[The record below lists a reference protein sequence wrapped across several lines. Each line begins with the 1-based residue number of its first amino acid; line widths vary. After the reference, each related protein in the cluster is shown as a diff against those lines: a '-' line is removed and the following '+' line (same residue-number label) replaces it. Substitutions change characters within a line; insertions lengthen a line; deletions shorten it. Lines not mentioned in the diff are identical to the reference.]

1 MKKKVLALAMALVML
16 ASLVTVP
23 AGAVGNKTF
32 PDAVGHWA
40 EESILR
46 WSRCGLV
53 KGDEVGNVNPNKPL
67 RRCEMATILS
77 DMLGLRTAAPISTFK
92 DINGDEWYARAIL
105 RCAAAGIMEGSNSM
119 SYPEDHITRE
129 EAITMF
135 GRALGVQPSDDPDLS
150 DFLDGDKV
158 SGWAA
163 PYMATLTELGIL
175 SGMGDGTVAPHADI
189 NRAGAFTLMDKAI
202 SVYAN
207 APGVYTSQNANGFV
221 VVNANDHQGGD
232 VTVTGKATGVMVTV
246 GETNTVRFRD
256 LTAEN
261 IQVNGKGDVVVTG
274 KSEVDALAVNTEIA
288 VNVDKDVSVGTLDV
302 KAEKVTV
309 TNAGTVK
316 TLNCAEVGNVTNS
329 GKVENLVADA
339 ASAITN
345 TGTVD
350 KLVANAAVTV
360 DNTKGTVKNAEINMG
375 GVVMDGSPQ
384 QMTIASGVARP
395 ANSSGRP
402 ISATGAVSSSG
413 GGSSSSSSRPTPKP
427 TPGIK
432 LDKTTATVTAGETV
446 ALNATVTLPTGVN
459 AVQGEV
465 QWSSSNDTVATVEN
479 GTVTGV
485 KAGTATI
492 TATVVVTI
500 PDPTPSPSPSASPS
514 PDPSPSETADPTQTT
529 DPTETAEP
537 TQTTEPT
544 ETAEPTQTVD
554 PEPSESTNPDPTTP
568 VEGGDNT
575 EEGGATEAALPPAA
589 PAAVRAGALARADKT
604 TTYTATCTVTVK
616 AKPVETVAVT
626 GVTLNETELTLE
638 EGETADLT
646 ATIAPENATNKN
658 MTWTSSDPDT
668 ATVDEN
674 GHVTAKK
681 AGETPA
687 VITVTTED
695 GGKTATCKVTVNE
708 KTVTPPDEPAVTGV
722 TITSEVTTVKVN
734 ETITLTAKVEV
745 VGDMATTVKWTSSN
759 TDCATVDESTG
770 EVTGVAKGTAT
781 ITATST
787 ADETKSATCTV
798 TVTDDTTTTEPEV
811 KLDKEAV
818 TLTLVADT
826 TVTETL
832 SVTVDG
838 KTTTESITWASDN
851 TDVATVAEGVVTA
864 KTAGTAHITATLT
877 VSGKEYT
884 LTCTVTVNP
893 AEEPTPPEPTPTITL
908 NKEELVLVY
917 RETYQLTAETTNA
930 GDKTVTW
937 SSSDPVVSVD
947 QTGLVTAVA
956 MGGATEGE
964 KSATITAA
972 IGGTE
977 AEATCVIKL
986 APQYEFTV
994 TAQKTGDESQS
1005 IPGTVS
1011 TGDTV
1016 DLTTWLGLTAGQS
1029 AEIVSITS
1037 TSTHATSGVLKKLNG
1052 TQALVCDFGAAT
1064 VTVKITTPAEEGGE
1078 ATVET
1083 VTYTITLR
1091 VKTTTTEPGGNE
1103 GGNQGGGTEGGG
1115 GTTDPGNS
1123 ESGGGETLSEPTE

>member
-16 ASLVTVP
+16 VSLVTVP

-274 KSEVDALAVNTEIA
+274 KSEVDALTVNTEIA

-350 KLVANAAVTV
+350 KLVANAAITV

-413 GGSSSSSSRPTPKP
+413 GGGGSSSSRPSTP

-432 LDKTTATVTAGETV
+432 LNKTTASLTEGETV
-446 ALNATVTLPTGVN
+446 ALKATVTLPASN
-459 AVQGEV
+459 AIKGDVI
-465 QWSSSNDTVATVEN
+465 WSSNDETIATVNEN
-479 GTVTGV
+479 GTVTAV
-485 KAGTATI
+485 KEGKATI
-492 TATVVVTI
+492 TATVTVTI

-554 PEPSESTNPDPTTP
+554 PEPSESTDPDPTTP

-575 EEGGATEAALPPAA
+575 GEGGATEAALPPAA
-589 PAAVRAGALARADKT
+589 PAAVRAGAPVVHADKT
-604 TTYTATCTVTVK
+604 ETYTATCTVTVK

-708 KTVTPPDEPAVTGV
+708 KTVTPPEQEKPSIELNQTTLTLTLQEGV
-722 TITSEVTTVKVN
+722 EVTETLIATTKNAGEAAVSWSSSNEAVATVENGTVKA
-734 ETITLTAKVEV
+734 LTA
-745 VGDMATTVKWTSSN
+745 GN
-759 TDCATVDESTG
+759 T
-770 EVTGVAKGTAT
+770 T
-781 ITATST
+781 ITAQITV
-787 ADETKSATCTV
+787 DGEVYKATCTV
-798 TVTDDTTTTEPEV
+798 TVNEPE
-811 KLDKEAV
+811 
-818 TLTLVADT
+818 
-826 TVTETL
+826 
-832 SVTVDG
+832 
-838 KTTTESITWASDN
+838 
-851 TDVATVAEGVVTA
+851 
-864 KTAGTAHITATLT
+864 
-877 VSGKEYT
+877 
-884 LTCTVTVNP
+884 
-893 AEEPTPPEPTPTITL
+893 PPEENYTITL
-908 NKEELVLVY
+908 NQTSLELVCN
-917 RETYQLTAETTNA
+917 ETYQLTATITPENS
-930 GDKTVTW
+930 GKQVTW
-937 SSSDPVVSVD
+937 SSDD
-947 QTGLVTAVA
+947 
-956 MGGATEGE
+956 
-964 KSATITAA
+964 ITKA
-972 IGGTE
+972 
-977 AEATCVIKL
+977 
-986 APQYEFTV
+986 TV
-994 TAQKTGDESQS
+994 TADGLVKAVAATGDGE
-1005 IPGTVS
+1005 P
-1011 TGDTV
+1011 
-1016 DLTTWLGLTAGQS
+1016 
-1029 AEIVSITS
+1029 
-1037 TSTHATSGVLKKLNG
+1037 TSGVVITAKIEGTEKEFKAECAVKVVQPVTLTVEVTKDGVTVGTAQEIQTGMTVTLREWLELGLEEGQTAKITAVTSTTSTQVLKPLD
-1052 TQALVCDFGAAT
+1052 QALERFLVRDLGVVT
-1064 VTVKITTPAEEGGE
+1064 VTVEITTPTTEEGGE

-1083 VTYTITLR
+1083 VTYTITLT
-1091 VKTTTTEPGGNE
+1091 VKTTTTESGGNE
-1103 GGNQGGGTEGGG
+1103 GGDQGGTEGGG
-1115 GTTDPGNS
+1115 GTTDPGNG
-1123 ESGGGETLSEPTE
+1123 ESGGGETSSEPTV

>member
-175 SGMGDGTVAPHADI
+175 SGMGDGIVAPHADI

-274 KSEVDALAVNTEIA
+274 KSEVDALTVNTEIA

-350 KLVANAAVTV
+350 KLVANAAITV

-413 GGSSSSSSRPTPKP
+413 GGSGSSSNRPTPKP

-432 LDKTTATVTAGETV
+432 LDKATATVTAGETV
-446 ALNATVTLPTGVN
+446 ALKATVTLPASN
-459 AVQGEV
+459 AIKGDVI
-465 QWSSSNDTVATVEN
+465 WSSNDETIATVNEN
-479 GTVTGV
+479 GTVTAV
-485 KAGTATI
+485 KEGKATI
-492 TATVVVTI
+492 TATVTVTI

-514 PDPSPSETADPTQTT
+514 ETAD
-529 DPTETAEP
+529 P

-589 PAAVRAGALARADKT
+589 PAAVRAGVPVVHADKT
-604 TTYTATCTVTVK
+604 ETYTATCTVTVK

-781 ITATST
+781 ITATSA

-798 TVTDDTTTTEPEV
+798 TVTDDTTPTEPEV

-826 TVTETL
+826 AVTETL

-838 KTTTESITWASDN
+838 ETTTESITWASDN

-877 VSGKEYT
+877 VNGKEYT

-893 AEEPTPPEPTPTITL
+893 VEKPTPPEENYTITL
-908 NKEELVLVY
+908 NQTSLELVCN
-917 RETYQLTAETTNA
+917 ETYQLTATITPENS
-930 GDKTVTW
+930 GKQVTW
-937 SSSDPVVSVD
+937 SSDD
-947 QTGLVTAVA
+947 NTKA
-956 MGGATEGE
+956 
-964 KSATITAA
+964 
-972 IGGTE
+972 
-977 AEATCVIKL
+977 
-986 APQYEFTV
+986 TV
-994 TAQKTGDESQS
+994 TADGLVKAVAATGDGE
-1005 IPGTVS
+1005 P
-1011 TGDTV
+1011 
-1016 DLTTWLGLTAGQS
+1016 
-1029 AEIVSITS
+1029 
-1037 TSTHATSGVLKKLNG
+1037 TSGVVITAKIEGTEKEFKAECAVKIVQPVTLTVEVTKDGVTVGAAQETQTGMTIQLRDWLQLGLEEGQTAEITEVSTTPTQVLKPLDE
-1052 TQALVCDFGAAT
+1052 ALEQFLVRDFGTAT
-1064 VTVKITTPAEEGGE
+1064 VTVKITTTPAEGE
-1078 ATVET
+1078 NATEPET
-1083 VTYTITLR
+1083 VVYKITLT

-1103 GGNQGGGTEGGG
+1103 GGDQGGGTEGGG
-1115 GTTDPGNS
+1115 GTTDPGNG
-1123 ESGGGETLSEPTE
+1123 ESGGGETSSEPTV

>member
-274 KSEVDALAVNTEIA
+274 KSEVDALTVNTEIA

-350 KLVANAAVTV
+350 KLVANAAITV
-360 DNTKGTVKNAEINMG
+360 DNTKGTVKNAEINIG

-384 QMTIASGVARP
+384 QMTIASGVVRP

-413 GGSSSSSSRPTPKP
+413 GGGGSSSSRPSTP

-432 LDKTTATVTAGETV
+432 LNKTTASLTEGETV
-446 ALNATVTLPTGVN
+446 ALKATVTLPASN
-459 AVQGEV
+459 AIKGDVI
-465 QWSSSNDTVATVEN
+465 WSSNDETIATVNEN
-479 GTVTGV
+479 GTVTAV
-485 KAGTATI
+485 KEGKATI
-492 TATVVVTI
+492 TATVTVTI

-537 TQTTEPT
+537 TQTT
-544 ETAEPTQTVD
+544 
-554 PEPSESTNPDPTTP
+554 EPSESTNPDPTTP

-616 AKPVETVAVT
+616 PVAVT

-708 KTVTPPDEPAVTGV
+708 KTVTPPEQEKP
-722 TITSEVTTVKVN
+722 TIELDQT
-734 ETITLTAKVEV
+734 TLTLTLQEGV
-745 VGDMATTVKWTSSN
+745 
-759 TDCATVDESTG
+759 
-770 EVTGVAKGTAT
+770 EVTGTLNATTKNAGEAVVGWSSSDEAVATVENGTVKALAAGNTT
-781 ITATST
+781 ITAQI
-787 ADETKSATCTV
+787 
-798 TVTDDTTTTEPEV
+798 
-811 KLDKEAV
+811 
-818 TLTLVADT
+818 
-826 TVTETL
+826 
-832 SVTVDG
+832 TVDG
-838 KTTTESITWASDN
+838 EVYK
-851 TDVATVAEGVVTA
+851 ATCE
-864 KTAGTAHITATLT
+864 
-877 VSGKEYT
+877 
-884 LTCTVTVNP
+884 VTVNP
-893 AEEPTPPEPTPTITL
+893 VEEPTPPESTPTITL

-947 QTGLVTAVA
+947 QNGLVTVVA
-956 MGGATEGE
+956 MGGTEE
-964 KSATITAA
+964 EAKSTIITAA
-972 IGGTE
+972 IDETE
-977 AEATCVIKL
+977 AEATCLIKL

-994 TAQKTGDESQS
+994 TVQKTDDESQS

-1016 DLTTWLGLTAGQS
+1016 DLTTWLGLTEGQS

-1052 TQALVCDFGAAT
+1052 TQALICDFGTAT
-1064 VTVKITTPAEEGGE
+1064 VTVKITTTPAEGE
-1078 ATVET
+1078 DATEPET
-1083 VTYTITLR
+1083 VVYKITLT
-1091 VKTTTTEPGGNE
+1091 VKTTTAEPGGNE
-1103 GGNQGGGTEGGG
+1103 GGDQGGTEGGG
-1115 GTTDPGNS
+1115 GTTDPGNG
-1123 ESGGGETLSEPTE
+1123 ESGGGETSSEPTV

>member
-274 KSEVDALAVNTEIA
+274 KSEVDALTVNTEIA

-350 KLVANAAVTV
+350 KLVANAAITV

-402 ISATGAVSSSG
+402 ISATGAVSSG
-413 GGSSSSSSRPTPKP
+413 GGSGSSSSRPTPKP

-432 LDKTTATVTAGETV
+432 LNKTTASLTEGETV
-446 ALNATVTLPTGVN
+446 ALKATVTLPATN
-459 AVQGEV
+459 AIQGEV
-465 QWSSSNDTVATVEN
+465 TWSSSDNTVATVEN

-500 PDPTPSPSPSASPS
+500 PDPTPSPSS
-514 PDPSPSETADPTQTT
+514 DPSPSETTEPTDTPNPT
-529 DPTETAEP
+529 DTPDP

-554 PEPSESTNPDPTTP
+554 PEPSESTDPDPTTP

-781 ITATST
+781 ITATAT
-787 ADETKSATCTV
+787 ADETKFASCTV
-798 TVTDDTTTTEPEV
+798 TVTDDTTPPEQE
-811 KLDKEAV
+811 KPSIELNQT
-818 TLTLVADT
+818 TLTLTLQEGVE
-826 TVTETL
+826 VTETL
-832 SVTVDG
+832 IATTKNAGEAAVSWSSSNEAVATVENGTVKALTAGNTTITAQITVDG
-838 KTTTESITWASDN
+838 EVYK
-851 TDVATVAEGVVTA
+851 ATCE
-864 KTAGTAHITATLT
+864 
-877 VSGKEYT
+877 
-884 LTCTVTVNP
+884 VTVNP
-893 AEEPTPPEPTPTITL
+893 VEEPTPPEPTPTITL

-937 SSSDPVVSVD
+937 SSNDSTVASVD
-947 QTGLVTAVA
+947 QNGLVTVVA
-956 MGGATEGE
+956 MGGTEE
-964 KSATITAA
+964 EAKSTIITAA

-994 TAQKTGDESQS
+994 TVQKTDDESQN

-1016 DLTTWLGLTAGQS
+1016 DLTTWLGLTEGQS

-1052 TQALVCDFGAAT
+1052 TQALICDFGEAT
-1064 VTVKITTPAEEGGE
+1064 VTVKITTTPVEGE
-1078 ATVET
+1078 DATEPET
-1083 VTYTITLR
+1083 VVYKITLT

-1103 GGNQGGGTEGGG
+1103 GGDQGGTEGGG
-1115 GTTDPGNS
+1115 GTTDPGNG
-1123 ESGGGETLSEPTE
+1123 ESGGGETSSEPTV

>member
-1 MKKKVLALAMALVML
+1 MKKKVLALAMALAMM

-163 PYMATLTELGIL
+163 PYMAALTELGIL

-221 VVNANDHQGGD
+221 VINANDHQGGD

-256 LTAEN
+256 LTVEN
-261 IQVNGKGDVVVTG
+261 ILVNGKGDVVVTG

-309 TNAGTVK
+309 TNAGMVK

-350 KLVANAAVTV
+350 KLVANAAITV

-395 ANSSGRP
+395 SNSSGRP
-402 ISATGAVSSSG
+402 ISATGAVSSGGG
-413 GGSSSSSSRPTPKP
+413 GGSSSNRPTPTP

-432 LDKTTATVTAGETV
+432 LNKTTASLTEGETV
-446 ALNATVTLPTGVN
+446 SLTAKVTLPASN
-459 AVQGEV
+459 AIQGEV
-465 QWSSSNDTVATVEN
+465 TWSSSDDTVATVEN
-479 GTVTGV
+479 GTV
-485 KAGTATI
+485 KALTAGNTTI
-492 TATVVVTI
+492 TAQI
-500 PDPTPSPSPSASPS
+500 
-514 PDPSPSETADPTQTT
+514 
-529 DPTETAEP
+529 
-537 TQTTEPT
+537 
-544 ETAEPTQTVD
+544 
-554 PEPSESTNPDPTTP
+554 
-568 VEGGDNT
+568 
-575 EEGGATEAALPPAA
+575 
-589 PAAVRAGALARADKT
+589 
-604 TTYTATCTVTVK
+604 
-616 AKPVETVAVT
+616 
-626 GVTLNETELTLE
+626 
-638 EGETADLT
+638 
-646 ATIAPENATNKN
+646 
-658 MTWTSSDPDT
+658 
-668 ATVDEN
+668 
-674 GHVTAKK
+674 
-681 AGETPA
+681 
-687 VITVTTED
+687 
-695 GGKTATCKVTVNE
+695 
-708 KTVTPPDEPAVTGV
+708 
-722 TITSEVTTVKVN
+722 
-734 ETITLTAKVEV
+734 
-745 VGDMATTVKWTSSN
+745 
-759 TDCATVDESTG
+759 
-770 EVTGVAKGTAT
+770 
-781 ITATST
+781 
-787 ADETKSATCTV
+787 
-798 TVTDDTTTTEPEV
+798 
-811 KLDKEAV
+811 
-818 TLTLVADT
+818 
-826 TVTETL
+826 
-832 SVTVDG
+832 TVDG
-838 KTTTESITWASDN
+838 EVYK
-851 TDVATVAEGVVTA
+851 ATCA
-864 KTAGTAHITATLT
+864 
-877 VSGKEYT
+877 
-884 LTCTVTVNP
+884 VTVNP
-893 AEEPTPPEPTPTITL
+893 AEEPAPTITL

-930 GDKTVTW
+930 DGKTVTW
-937 SSSDPVVSVD
+937 SSNDPTVASVD
-947 QTGLVTAVA
+947 QNGLVTVVA
-956 MGGATEGE
+956 MGGTEVGA
-964 KSATITAA
+964 KSTIITATID
-972 IGGTE
+972 GTE
-977 AEATCVIKL
+977 VKATCVIKL

-994 TAQKTGDESQS
+994 TVQKTGDASQS

-1016 DLTTWLGLTAGQS
+1016 DLTTWLALTEGQS

-1037 TSTHATSGVLKKLNG
+1037 TSTHATSGVLKKLDG
-1052 TQALVCDFGAAT
+1052 TQTLICDFGEAT
-1064 VTVKITTPAEEGGE
+1064 VTVKITTTPAEGEE
-1078 ATVET
+1078 ATEPET
-1083 VTYTITLR
+1083 VVYTITLTA
-1091 VKTTTTEPGGNE
+1091 KTATAP
-1103 GGNQGGGTEGGG
+1103 
-1115 GTTDPGNS
+1115 DNS
-1123 ESGGGETLSEPTE
+1123 ESGGGETSSEPTE

>member
-175 SGMGDGTVAPHADI
+175 SGMGDGIVAPHADI

-274 KSEVDALAVNTEIA
+274 KSEVDALTVNTEIA

-350 KLVANAAVTV
+350 KLVANAAITV
-360 DNTKGTVKNAEINMG
+360 DNTKGTVKNAEINIG

-384 QMTIASGVARP
+384 QMTIASGVVRP

-413 GGSSSSSSRPTPKP
+413 GGGGSSSSRPSTP

-432 LDKTTATVTAGETV
+432 LNKTTASLTEGETV
-446 ALNATVTLPTGVN
+446 ALKATVTLPASN
-459 AVQGEV
+459 AIKGDVI
-465 QWSSSNDTVATVEN
+465 WSSNDETIATVNEN
-479 GTVTGV
+479 GTVTAV
-485 KAGTATI
+485 KEGKATI
-492 TATVVVTI
+492 TATVTVTI

-537 TQTTEPT
+537 TQTT
-544 ETAEPTQTVD
+544 
-554 PEPSESTNPDPTTP
+554 EPSESTNPDPTTP

-616 AKPVETVAVT
+616 PVAVT

-708 KTVTPPDEPAVTGV
+708 KTVTPPEQEKP
-722 TITSEVTTVKVN
+722 TIELDQT
-734 ETITLTAKVEV
+734 TLTLTLQEGV
-745 VGDMATTVKWTSSN
+745 
-759 TDCATVDESTG
+759 
-770 EVTGVAKGTAT
+770 EVTGTLNATTKNAGEAVVGWSSSDEAVATVENGTVKALAAGNTT
-781 ITATST
+781 ITAQITV
-787 ADETKSATCTV
+787 DGEVYKATCTV
-798 TVTDDTTTTEPEV
+798 TVTDDTTPPEQE
-811 KLDKEAV
+811 KPSIELNQT
-818 TLTLVADT
+818 TLTLTLQEGVE
-826 TVTETL
+826 VTETL
-832 SVTVDG
+832 IATTKNAGEAAVSWSSSNEAVATVENGTVKALTAGNTTITAQITVDG
-838 KTTTESITWASDN
+838 EVYK
-851 TDVATVAEGVVTA
+851 ATCE
-864 KTAGTAHITATLT
+864 
-877 VSGKEYT
+877 
-884 LTCTVTVNP
+884 VTVNP
-893 AEEPTPPEPTPTITL
+893 VEEPTPPESTPTITL

-947 QTGLVTAVA
+947 QNGLVTVVA
-956 MGGATEGE
+956 MGGTEE
-964 KSATITAA
+964 EAKSTIITAA
-972 IGGTE
+972 IDETE
-977 AEATCVIKL
+977 AEATCLIKL

-994 TAQKTGDESQS
+994 TVQKTDDESQS

-1016 DLTTWLGLTAGQS
+1016 DLTTWLGLTEGQS

-1052 TQALVCDFGAAT
+1052 TQALICDFGTAT
-1064 VTVKITTPAEEGGE
+1064 VTVKITTTPAEGE
-1078 ATVET
+1078 DATEPET
-1083 VTYTITLR
+1083 VVYKITLT

-1103 GGNQGGGTEGGG
+1103 GGDQGGTEGGG
-1115 GTTDPGNS
+1115 GTTDPGNG
-1123 ESGGGETLSEPTE
+1123 ESGGGETSSEPTV